1 MPTLTVEEIMEILP
15 HRYPMLLID
24 RIIECD
30 KENEKIVGIKNVT
43 ANEPYFQGHFPGSPV
58 MPGVLQLEVMAQ
70 TGGILLMTLLSED
83 QRGLTYFMSVDKAK
97 FRKKVVPGDQLR
109 IEAEII
115 SRRSK
120 AAKFA
125 AKVLVDGVVVSQAEL
140 MCMVDG
146 REQPQ

>member
-24 RIIECD
+24 RIIEYD

-70 TGGILLMTLLSED
+70 TGGILLMILLSED

-97 FRKKVVPGDQLR
+97 FRKKVMPGDQLR

-125 AKVLVDGVVVSQAEL
+125 AKVPG
-140 MCMVDG
+140 
-146 REQPQ
+146 